1 MTKGQKK
8 KTYTDEFKQQVVKE
22 LMAGA
27 KPSELAKKHSI
38 ASTSMIYGW
47 KEKFGSKA
55 MKQGKKE
62 IKADLKKQKGVSAPT
77 KAVVTYL
84 KHALT
89 EMEKK
94 HVRGRYRALVELAY
108 FTLIGE

>member
-8 KTYTDEFKQQVVKE
+8 KTYTDEFKKLMVKA
-22 LMAGA
+22 LMSGEKATVLAEKNGFV
-27 KPSELAKKHSI
+27 PSMLYAWKK
-38 ASTSMIYGW
+38 
-47 KEKFGSKA
+47 KFGGA
-55 MKQGKKE
+55 ALKQGKKE
-62 IKADLKKQKGVSAPT
+62 IKADLKKHNGVGAPT
-77 KAVVTYL
+77 KAAVTYL

-94 HVRGRYRALVELAY
+94 QVRGRYRALVELAY